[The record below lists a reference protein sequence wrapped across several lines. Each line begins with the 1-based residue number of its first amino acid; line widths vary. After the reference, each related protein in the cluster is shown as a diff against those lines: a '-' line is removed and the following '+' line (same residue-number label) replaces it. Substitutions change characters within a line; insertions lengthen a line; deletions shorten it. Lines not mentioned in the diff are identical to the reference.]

1 MKINRKQWVE
11 LAQLKV
17 EESLGWELKNPN
29 STPEQILGFIIARIE
44 YAERSA
50 TQSLVLITAFNEEIE
65 LV

>member
-1 MKINRKQWVE
+1 MKLNRKQWVE
-11 LAQLKV
+11 LTQLKV
-17 EESLGWELKNPN
+17 EEVLGWELENPE

-50 TQSLVLITAFNEEIE
+50 TQSLVLVTAFNEGIE